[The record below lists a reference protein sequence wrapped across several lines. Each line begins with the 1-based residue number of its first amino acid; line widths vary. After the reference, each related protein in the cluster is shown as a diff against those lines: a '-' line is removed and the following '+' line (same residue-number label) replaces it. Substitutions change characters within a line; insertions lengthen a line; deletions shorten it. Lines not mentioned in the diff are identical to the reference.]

1 MNFYFIGLDIAK
13 DTFVASIYHRPKESV
28 LTKENISNDK
38 HGYDELILWLNE
50 HRINKTNCQVCLEA
64 TGVYSQGVSYYLLAQ
79 GYKVSVECPLKVKR
93 AFHPAGHKSDPVDSR
108 QIAEYAYRFQDE
120 LIPWQPKEELLEKI
134 RQLLTLREEFTR
146 QKSATKCS
154 IKAYALERVQLALIK
169 DAQEETL
176 ESLERQIAR
185 IDKELDKLI
194 REDPHIKNR
203 FDNL

>member
-13 DTFVASIYHRPKESV
+13 DTFVASIYHKPKESV
-28 LTKENISNDK
+28 LTKENLSNDK
-38 HGYDELILWLNE
+38 HGYDELILWLGE
-50 HRINKTNCQVCLEA
+50 HGITKANCQVCLEA
-64 TGVYSQGVSYYLLAQ
+64 TGVYSQGVSYYLLSQ
-79 GYKVSVECPLKVKR
+79 GYRVSVESPLKVKR

-120 LIPWQPKEELLEKI
+120 LTPWQPKEELLEKV
-134 RQLLTLREEFTR
+134 RQLLTLREQFTR

-154 IKAYALERVQLALIK
+154 MKAYALERVQLQLIK
-169 DAQEETL
+169 DAQGETL
-176 ESLERQIAR
+176 KGLERQIKR
-185 IDKELDKLI
+185 IDKEIERLV